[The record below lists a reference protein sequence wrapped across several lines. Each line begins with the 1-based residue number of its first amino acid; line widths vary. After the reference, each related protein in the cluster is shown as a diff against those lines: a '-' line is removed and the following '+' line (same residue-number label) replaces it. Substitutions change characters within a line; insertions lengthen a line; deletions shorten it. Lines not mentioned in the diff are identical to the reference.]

1 MDLVIVTVNVIVY
14 NIIWILIFG
23 NSLAL
28 GREINNN
35 FSIGEVKEEMN
46 SQQVT
51 KGIARAPHRSLFYAM
66 GYTEEDL
73 QKPLVAVVSAHNE
86 IIPGHFHLDKVA
98 QAVKLGIAASGGTPV
113 EFPVIGI
120 CDGIA
125 MNHSGMKY
133 PLASRE
139 LIADSIEAMMVGH
152 KFDAM
157 VLIGNC
163 DKIVPGMLMAAARLN
178 VPSVYVG
185 GGPMLPGKYGGERTD
200 LIKGT
205 FEAVGTCA
213 QGKISEETLTGM
225 EKTACPTCGSCAG
238 LFTANTMNCL
248 VEALGMGLPGNGTI
262 PAPYGQRLA
271 LAKKAGQQ
279 VMEMV
284 RKNILPRDIM
294 TLQAFRNA
302 ITLDMAIGGSTN
314 TVLHLLAIAYEAGVE
329 LSLETFDEISA
340 KVPNITKLSPAGQH
354 YLVDLYEAGGISA
367 VLWQLAQAR
376 LLAGEQLTITGQTLA
391 ENIAGAEV
399 LDATVIHPLN
409 NPYLQ
414 EGGIAILRGNI
425 APDGAVVKQSAVVPE
440 MLVHEGPARVF
451 ESEEEA
457 FEAIMGGKIKKGDV
471 IVIRYEG
478 PKGGPGMREM
488 LSPTAALGGMGLD
501 KDVALI
507 TDGRFSG
514 GTRGAAIGHISPE
527 AAEKGPIAIIQ
538 EGDIIQIDMP
548 GRTLNVKLS
557 GQEIERRL
565 AGWEKPAPKVGSSSY
580 LARYACL
587 VTSASTGA
595 VVKPR

>member
-1 MDLVIVTVNVIVY
+1 
-14 NIIWILIFG
+14 
-23 NSLAL
+23 
-28 GREINNN
+28 
-35 FSIGEVKEEMN
+35 MN
-46 SQQVT
+46 SQEVT
-51 KGIARAPHRSLFYAM
+51 KGIARAPHRSLFHAM
-66 GYTEEDL
+66 GYTEDDL

-98 QAVKLGIAASGGTPV
+98 QAVKLGVASAGGTPI
-113 EFPVIGI
+113 EFPVIGV

-178 VPSVYVG
+178 VPAVYVG
-185 GGPMLPGKYGGERTD
+185 GGPMLPGNHRGERTD
-200 LIKGT
+200 LIKGA
-205 FEAVGTCA
+205 FEAVGSCA
-213 QGKISEETLTGM
+213 QGKISEATLT
-225 EKTACPTCGSCAG
+225 ELEQSACPTCGSCAG

-248 VEALGMGLPGNGTI
+248 VEALGIGLPGNGTI

-271 LAKKAGQQ
+271 LAKRAGQQ

-284 RKNILPRDIM
+284 KRNILPRDIM
-294 TLQAFRNA
+294 TLPAFRNA

-329 LSLETFDEISA
+329 LSLETFDEISS

-354 YLVDLYEAGGISA
+354 YLVDLYQAGGISA
-367 VLWQLAQAR
+367 VLRQLDQAK
-376 LLAGEQLTITGQTLA
+376 LLAGGQITVTGKTLT
-391 ENIAGAEV
+391 ENITEAEV
-399 LDATVIHPLN
+399 LDDSVIHPLDK
-409 NPYLQ
+409 PYLK

-457 FEAIMGGKIKKGDV
+457 FDAIMGGKIKKGDV

-501 KDVALI
+501 KEVALI

-527 AAEKGPIAIIQ
+527 AAEKGPIAIVQ

-557 GQEIERRL
+557 DEEIQSRL
-565 AGWEKPAPKVGSSSY
+565 AAWQKPAPKVGGSSY
-580 LARYACL
+580 LARYASL

-595 VVKPR
+595 VVKPRY

>member
-1 MDLVIVTVNVIVY
+1 
-14 NIIWILIFG
+14 
-23 NSLAL
+23 
-28 GREINNN
+28 
-35 FSIGEVKEEMN
+35 MN

-51 KGIARAPHRSLFYAM
+51 KGVARAPHRSLFYAM

-86 IIPGHFHLDKVA
+86 IIPGHFHLDKLA
-98 QAVKLGIAASGGTPV
+98 QAVKLGIASKGGTPV

-139 LIADSIEAMMVGH
+139 LIADSIEAMMMGH

-163 DKIVPGMLMAAARLN
+163 DKIVPGMLMAAVRLN
-178 VPSVYVG
+178 VPTVYVG
-185 GGPMLPGKYGGERTD
+185 GGPMLPGSYQGEKID
-200 LIKGT
+200 LISGA
-205 FEAVGTCA
+205 FEAVGACA
-213 QGKISEETLTGM
+213 QGKISEADLKEM
-225 EKTACPTCGSCAG
+225 EEKACPSCGSCAG

-248 VEALGMGLPGNGTI
+248 VEALGIGLPGNGTI

-279 VMEMV
+279 VMELLK
-284 RKNILPRDIM
+284 RDLRPREIM
-294 TLQAFRNA
+294 TLQAFKNA
-302 ITLDMAIGGSTN
+302 IALDMAIGGSTN
-314 TVLHLLAIAYEAGVE
+314 TVLHLLAIAYEADLE

-340 KVPNITKLSPAGQH
+340 HVPNIVKLSPAGKDFLITLH
-354 YLVDLYEAGGISA
+354 EVGGISA
-367 VLWQLAQAR
+367 VLKQ
-376 LLAGEQLTITGQTLA
+376 LLAAGLIEGREVTVTGKTLA
-391 ENIAGAEV
+391 ENVAGAQVMNSEV
-399 LDATVIHPLN
+399 IRPLAS
-409 NPYLQ
+409 PYMQ
-414 EGGIAILRGNI
+414 EGGIAVLRGNL
-425 APDGAVVKQSAVVPE
+425 APGGAVVKQSAVVPE
-440 MLVHEGPARVF
+440 MRVHEGPARVF

-457 FEAIMGGKIKKGDV
+457 FEAIMEGKIRKGDV

-527 AAEKGPIAIIQ
+527 AAEKGPLAIVQ

-548 GRTLNVKLS
+548 GRKLNVKLS
-557 GQEIERRL
+557 AEEIKERFTR
-565 AGWEKPAPKVGSSSY
+565 WQKPTPKVTGKSY
-580 LARYACL
+580 LARYSAL

-595 VVKPR
+595 VVKAE